1 MKSRA
6 ENVIFAFIVGGMPA
20 AVQKWL
26 DSGDFFAV
34 EDVQKNLISAYEN
47 DFSKHAPKSLVEKIR
62 YVWNS
67 IPSQLAKENKNL
79 SLGLS
84 AGVQVRAELKCEKL
98 EVLQRP
104 LFSFVGFANESV
116 AVREECSRR
125 YDQSSSVHLIR
136 VRI

>member
-67 IPSQLAKENKNL
+67 IPSQLAKENKKFVF
-79 SLGLS
+79 GLVRWS
-84 AGVQVRAELKCEKL
+84 ASQGRT
-98 EVLQRP
+98 
-104 LFSFVGFANESV
+104 
-116 AVREECSRR
+116 
-125 YDQSSSVHLIR
+125 
-136 VRI
+136 